1 MKKIVRLTESD
12 LTRIVKRIIRENE
25 EQQITDEVT
34 NIILNNISKEDLLTL
49 GKLYNSI
56 GEDEFKDVAED
67 VVDSVIDGDTV
78 CESIGFSRRGITVD
92 TEAEKNKLEL
102 TKIITRFATTVLSLM
117 TGAVTINTLN
127 PQHQDIDSA
136 MVAGIITAALVGT
149 NLLTRIPHKIG
160 TKPLPK
166 KLKDSRMAK
175 LVDSEL
181 KNFDDPR
188 NTLIQDAIKHLMDK
202 RIPETVA
209 RQFIENWEEINNI
222 KFVRPP
228 EKRVKR
234 AK

>member
-1 MKKIVRLTESD
+1 MKKIIRLTESD

-56 GEDEFKDVAED
+56 GEDEFKDV
-67 VVDSVIDGDTV
+67 VDSVIEGDTV
-78 CESIGFSRRGITVD
+78 SESIGFSKRGITVD
-92 TEAEKNKLEL
+92 TESEKDKLEVA
-102 TKIITRFATTVLSLM
+102 KIITRLATTVLSLM

-160 TKPLPK
+160 TKPLSN
-166 KLKDSRMAK
+166 KLKKSRMVA

-181 KNFDDPR
+181 KNFDNPK
-188 NTLIQDAIKHLMDK
+188 NTLIDDVIKHLMGK
-202 RIPETVA
+202 GIPETVT
-209 RQFIENWEEINNI
+209 RQFIEDWEETNNI
-222 KFVRPP
+222 KFKRPP

>member
-49 GKLYNSI
+49 GKIYNSI

-67 VVDSVIDGDTV
+67 VVDSVIEGDTV
-78 CESIGFSRRGITVD
+78 SESIGFSKRGITVD

-188 NTLIQDAIKHLMDK
+188 NTLIQDAIEHLMDK